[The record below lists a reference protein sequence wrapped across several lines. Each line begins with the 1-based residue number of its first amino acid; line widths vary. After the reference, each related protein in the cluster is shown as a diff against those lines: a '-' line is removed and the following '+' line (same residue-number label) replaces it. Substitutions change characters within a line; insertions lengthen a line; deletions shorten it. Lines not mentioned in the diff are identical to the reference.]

1 MLHHIGSGH
10 FINLNSLNPNQN
22 ISENQALLSKATNKC
37 RIILAAGRFI
47 NLNSLNPNFCDR
59 KLQLGLCPSRQF
71 LLTTAFHLV
80 SRVSDE
86 RLKKGSWRYFLG
98 GIRLANEKAKSLNM
112 SEPSTVIVRYFLNC
126 IFIPLHSW
134 YSNNSLVNFYP

>member
-1 MLHHIGSGH
+1 MPHHIGSGSFH
-10 FINLNSLNPNQN
+10 QSKQSK
-22 ISENQALLSKATNKC
+22 SEFS
-37 RIILAAGRFI
+37 
-47 NLNSLNPNFCDR
+47 DR

-98 GIRLANEKAKSLNM
+98 GIRLANEKAKSLTM